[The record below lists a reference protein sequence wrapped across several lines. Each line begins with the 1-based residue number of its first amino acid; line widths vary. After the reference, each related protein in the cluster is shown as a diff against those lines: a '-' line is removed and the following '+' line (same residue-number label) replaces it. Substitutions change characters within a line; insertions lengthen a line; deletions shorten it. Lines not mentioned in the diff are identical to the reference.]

1 MLGPTPATQKT
12 EVTTAL
18 RLRSPRQ
25 VNRRQTH
32 VRDGFTLPT
41 LRATGGPPG
50 TSVFMRNGG
59 PSLSDGGHRPSSI
72 FDLPASGQVFLE
84 RLRGQSCN
92 ANPLLRAFSDRTG
105 RSSELLSN
113 SAVAVSSTAALQA
126 QNASLRPQFR
136 RIDGTS
142 RFLLALGNGNRSDQ
156 GFGFRFSLGV
166 SNSSISLIG

>member
-12 EVTTAL
+12 EVATAL

-25 VNRRQTH
+25 VNRLQAH

-50 TSVFMRNGG
+50 TSVLIRSSS
-59 PSLSDGGHRPSSI
+59 PSLSDGGRRQSSI
-72 FDLPASGQVFLE
+72 FDLPASGRVFLE
-84 RLRGQSCN
+84 RLRGHSRN
-92 ANPLLRAFSDRTG
+92 ADPLLRAFSDRTG
-105 RSSELLSN
+105 RSFELFSN
-113 SAVAVSSTAALQA
+113 SAAASSTASLQA

-142 RFLLALGNGNRSDQ
+142 RFLLAQGNGNRSDQ
-156 GFGFRFSLGV
+156 RFSLGV